1 MRSLMKHGFAHRFVA
16 IGAVGLVL
24 SLGACDDDDDPT
36 GPPSAADTYLLAS
49 IEQQG
54 YAECTLGTTGCTL
67 NETGSEVIVVE
78 SGVLALETN
87 TTFTLVVSGTTDGV
101 DDDLGSLAGNWVQ
114 TQTGVTLNVTGVGV
128 PLTGTFSSSAQD
140 ELVFVVPGSAFN
152 STTGTITVTFDRQ

>member
-1 MRSLMKHGFAHRFVA
+1 MRPLMKHGFAHRFVA

-24 SLGACDDDDDPT
+24 SLGACNDDDDPT

-54 YAECTLGTTGCTL
+54 YAECTIGTTGCTL

-101 DDDLGSLAGNWVQ
+101 DDVLGSLAGNWVQ

-152 STTGTITVTFDRQ
+152 STTGTVTVTFDRQ

>member
-1 MRSLMKHGFAHRFVA
+1 MKHGFAHRFVA

-24 SLGACDDDDDPT
+24 SLGACNDDDDPT

-54 YAECTLGTTGCTL
+54 YAECTIGTTGCTL

-101 DDDLGSLAGNWVQ
+101 DDVLGSLAGNWVQ

-152 STTGTITVTFDRQ
+152 STTGTVTVTFDRQ